1 MQLYRVLW
9 REKKWRISRNIR
21 TLPVSRIEP
30 RPQKTTDEG
39 ETGDN
44 SNFGFSDSA
53 RLRASVTQLEG
64 Q

>member
-44 SNFGFSDSA
+44 SNLVPDSA
-53 RLRASVTQLEG
+53 RLPASVTQLEG

>member
-21 TLPVSRIEP
+21 TLPVSRLEP

-44 SNFGFSDSA
+44 SNLVPDSA
-53 RLRASVTQLEG
+53 RLPASVTQLEG

>member
-30 RPQKTTDEG
+30 RPQKKTDEG

-44 SNFGFSDSA
+44 SNLVPDSA
-53 RLRASVTQLEG
+53 RLPASVTQLEG

>member
-1 MQLYRVLW
+1 M

-44 SNFGFSDSA
+44 SNLVPGSA
-53 RLRASVTQLEG
+53 RLLASVTQLEG

>member
-1 MQLYRVLW
+1 MQLYRVFW

-44 SNFGFSDSA
+44 SNLVPDSA
-53 RLRASVTQLEG
+53 RLPASVTQLEG

>member
-44 SNFGFSDSA
+44 SNLVPDSA

>member
-44 SNFGFSDSA
+44 SNLVPDNV

>member
-21 TLPVSRIEP
+21 ALPVSRIEP

-44 SNFGFSDSA
+44 SNLVPDSA

>member
-30 RPQKTTDEG
+30 RPQKTTDDG

-44 SNFGFSDSA
+44 SNLVPDSA